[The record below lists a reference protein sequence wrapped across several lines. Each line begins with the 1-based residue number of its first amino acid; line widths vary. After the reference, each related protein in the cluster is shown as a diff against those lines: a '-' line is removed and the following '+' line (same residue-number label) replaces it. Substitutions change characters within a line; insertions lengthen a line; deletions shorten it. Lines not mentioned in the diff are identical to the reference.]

1 MSTTTYP
8 ASYRFD
14 PPTATIASLT
24 KRWLTIG
31 AVAAIAA
38 IAGGFVSGQQFFRGY
53 LIGYM
58 LVLGF
63 SLGALALLM
72 LGHLTG
78 GNWWMIGRRVMEAAV
93 GNIPLL
99 TILFLPIWFGRH
111 SLYIWLDP
119 AYVATHSSVAAK
131 GGYLNEQFWTVRAA
145 IYFVIW
151 NLWARALR
159 QGSLKQD
166 GDASPEVWQR
176 LKVWAAPGM
185 LVYGLTITLA
195 CTDWVMSLDP
205 SWYSTIF
212 GMFFMISE
220 MLSLMALMIV
230 ILCSLR
236 EFAPYDKILGPDR
249 VHDYGKLMLTFTMV
263 WAYFSFSQW
272 LIIWAG
278 NLPEE
283 ITWYLDR
290 IHGGWQIV
298 ALALVFLQFTL
309 PFLLL
314 LSRDLKR
321 DARKLVPVALLVLV
335 MRYVDLYWL
344 VAPNPFPGTAA
355 EVHHLTYHW
364 TYFAAP
370 LALVSIWLGM
380 FFRQL
385 GQRPLLVVT
394 EPMLARLWE
403 PSHGH

>member
-8 ASYRFD
+8 ASYRFE
-14 PPTATIASLT
+14 PPAATASLAT
-24 KRWLTIG
+24 RWLVVG
-31 AVAAIAA
+31 VVAAIAA
-38 IAGGFVSGQQFFRGY
+38 GAGAFVASPFFFRGY

-63 SLGALALLM
+63 SLGSMALLM

-93 GNIPLL
+93 GNLPLV
-99 TILFLPIWFGRH
+99 TILFLPVWLGRH
-111 SLYIWLDP
+111 YLYPWLDP
-119 AYVATHSSVAAK
+119 VYVAAHHSVASK
-131 GGYLNEQFWTVRAA
+131 SGYLNDQFWTIRAV
-145 IYFVIW
+145 IYFAIW
-151 NLWARALR
+151 NLWALGLR
-159 QGSLKQD
+159 GGSLKQD
-166 GDASPEVWQR
+166 SDASPRVWQK
-176 LKVWAAPGM
+176 LKVWAAPGI

-195 CTDWVMSLDP
+195 STDWVMSLDP
-205 SWYSTIF
+205 TWYSTIF

-220 MLSLMALMIV
+220 MLSVMALMIV
-230 ILCSLR
+230 ILCALR
-236 EFAPYDKILGPDR
+236 EYAPYDRVMGPEQL
-249 VHDYGKLMLTFTMV
+249 HDYGKLMLTFTMV

-283 ITWYLDR
+283 ITWYLYR
-290 IHGGWQIV
+290 IRGGWQTV
-298 ALALVFLQFTL
+298 ALSLVLLQFTL

-314 LSRDLKR
+314 LSRELKR

-344 VAPNPFPGTAA
+344 VAPSPFPGTGTDA
-355 EVHHLTYHW
+355 HHLTYHW

-370 LALVSIWLGM
+370 LALISIWLGS
-380 FFRQL
+380 FFWQL
-385 GQRPLLVVT
+385 GRRPLLVVT
-394 EPMLARLWE
+394 EPMLPRLWE

>member
-8 ASYRFD
+8 ASYRFNA
-14 PPTATIASLT
+14 PASAASLST
-24 KRWLTIG
+24 RWLAIG
-31 AVAAIAA
+31 AAAAIAS
-38 IAGGFVSGQQFFRGY
+38 IAGAFLSGQQFYRGY

-63 SLGALALLM
+63 SLGSLALLM

-93 GNIPLL
+93 ANIPLL
-99 TILFLPIWFGRH
+99 TILFVPIWLGRH

-119 AYVATHSSVAAK
+119 AYVASHHEVAAK
-131 GGYLNEQFWTVRAA
+131 SAYLNDHFWTLRAVL
-145 IYFVIW
+145 YFAIW
-151 NLWARALR
+151 NLWAWGLR
-159 QGSLKQD
+159 KGSLKQD
-166 GDASPEVWQR
+166 GDESPQVWQK
-176 LKVWAAPGM
+176 LKVWAAPGL

-205 SWYSTIF
+205 AWYSTIF

-220 MLSLMALMIV
+220 MLSVMALMIV
-230 ILCSLR
+230 ILCSMR
-236 EFAPYDKILGPDR
+236 EFEPYNAILGPDKL
-249 VHDYGKLMLTFTMV
+249 HDYGKLMLAFTMV

-298 ALALVFLQFTL
+298 ALALVFLQFAL
-309 PFLLL
+309 PFTLL
-314 LSRDLKR
+314 LSRELKR
-321 DARKLVPVALLVLV
+321 DARKLVPVALLVLI

-344 VAPNPFPGTAA
+344 VAPNPFPGTTGDA
-355 EVHHLTYHW
+355 HHLMYHW
-364 TYFAAP
+364 TYLAVP

-380 FFRQL
+380 FFREFSK
-385 GQRPLLVVT
+385 RPLLVVT
-394 EPMLARLWE
+394 EPMLPRLWE
-403 PSHGH
+403 QSHGH

>member
-1 MSTTTYP
+1 MSATAYP
-8 ASYRFD
+8 ASYRFE
-14 PPTATIASLT
+14 PPSATAKLST
-24 KRWLTIG
+24 RWLIIG
-31 AVAAIAA
+31 LVAAVAAG
-38 IAGGFVSGQQFFRGY
+38 AGAVVSTQQFFRGY

-63 SLGALALLM
+63 SLGAMALLM

-78 GNWWMIGRRVMEAAV
+78 GNWWMIGRRVMEAAI

-99 TILFLPIWFGRH
+99 TLLFIPIWLGRH

-119 AYVATHSSVAAK
+119 AYVATHHSVAAK
-131 GGYLNEQFWTVRAA
+131 GAYLNETGWTVRAV

-151 NLWARALR
+151 NLWAFALR
-159 QGSLKQD
+159 GGSLKQD
-166 GDASPEVWQR
+166 ADNSPRIWQR
-176 LKVWAAPGM
+176 LKVWSGPGI

-195 CTDWVMSLDP
+195 CTDWIMSLDP
-205 SWYSTIF
+205 TWYSTIF

-220 MLSLMALMIV
+220 MLSVMALMIV

-236 EFAPYDKILGPDR
+236 EFAPYDKVLGPEQL
-249 VHDYGKLMLTFTMV
+249 HDYGKLMLTFTMV

-290 IHGGWQIV
+290 IHGGWQTV
-298 ALALVFLQFTL
+298 ALSLVFLQFSL

-314 LSRDLKR
+314 LSRELKR

-335 MRYVDLYWL
+335 MRYVDIYWII
-344 VAPNPFPGTAA
+344 APNPFPGTTGDA
-355 EVHHLTYHW
+355 HHLTYHW
-364 TYFAAP
+364 TYLVAP
-370 LALVSIWLGM
+370 VALISIWLGS
-380 FFRQL
+380 FFWQL
-385 GQRPLLVVT
+385 GKRPLLVVT
-394 EPMLARLWE
+394 EPMLPRLWE
-403 PSHGH
+403 KSHGH

>member
-1 MSTTTYP
+1 MSPTTYP
-8 ASYRFD
+8 ASYRFE
-14 PPTATIASLT
+14 PPAEIASLSA
-24 KRWLTIG
+24 RWLLLG
-31 AVAAIAA
+31 LVAAIVA
-38 IAGGFVSGQQFFRGY
+38 IAGAFVSSQQFFRGY

-63 SLGALALLM
+63 SLGSLALLM

-93 GNIPLL
+93 GNLPLL
-99 TILFLPIWFGRH
+99 TILFLPIWLGRH

-119 AYVATHSSVAAK
+119 AFIATHHSVAAK
-131 GGYLNEQFWTVRAA
+131 GGYLNETFWTIRAV
-145 IYFVIW
+145 IYFAIW
-151 NLWARALR
+151 NLWALALR
-159 QGSLKQD
+159 RGSFQQD
-166 GDASPEVWQR
+166 GDASPRVWEK
-176 LKVWAAPGM
+176 LKAWAAPGM

-205 SWYSTIF
+205 AWYSTIF

-220 MLSLMALMIV
+220 MLSMMALLIV

-236 EFAPYDKILGPDR
+236 GLAPYDRILGQNEL
-249 VHDYGKLMLTFTMV
+249 HDYGKLMLAFTMV

-290 IHGGWQIV
+290 IHGGWQAV
-298 ALALVFLQFTL
+298 ALALVILQFAL

-321 DARKLVPVALLVLV
+321 DARKLLPVALLVLV

-344 VAPNPFPGTAA
+344 VAPNPFPGSGADA
-355 EVHHLTYHW
+355 HHLTYHW
-364 TYFAAP
+364 TYFVVP
-370 LALVSIWLGM
+370 LALVSIWMGM

-385 GQRPLLVVT
+385 GKRPLLVVT
-394 EPMLARLWE
+394 EPMLPRLWE
-403 PSHGH
+403 ASHGH

>member
-14 PPTATIASLT
+14 PPAATGSLS
-24 KRWLTIG
+24 KRWLVIG
-31 AVAAIAA
+31 VLAGIASAAGAFLSA
-38 IAGGFVSGQQFFRGY
+38 QQFLRGY

-63 SLGALALLM
+63 SLGSMALLM

-78 GNWWMIGRRVMEAAV
+78 GNWWMIGRRVMEAAI
-93 GNIPLL
+93 GNLPLL
-99 TILFLPIWFGRH
+99 TLLFVPIWLGRH
-111 SLYIWLDP
+111 GLYIWLDP
-119 AYVATHSSVAAK
+119 AYVAAHHSVAAK
-131 GGYLNEQFWTVRAA
+131 SGYLNDSFWTLRAV
-145 IYFVIW
+145 IYFAIW
-151 NLWARALR
+151 NLWAFALR
-159 QGSLKQD
+159 SGSLKQD
-166 GDASPEVWQR
+166 GDASPAVWEK
-176 LKVWAAPGM
+176 LKVWSAPGLLM
-185 LVYGLTITLA
+185 FGLTITLA
-195 CTDWVMSLDP
+195 STDWIMSLDP
-205 SWYSTIF
+205 AWYSTIF

-220 MLSLMALMIV
+220 MLSVMALMIV

-236 EFAPYDKILGPDR
+236 EFAPYDKVLGPDKL
-249 VHDYGKLMLTFTMV
+249 HDYGKLMLAFTMV

-298 ALALVFLQFTL
+298 ALALVFLQFSL

-314 LSRDLKR
+314 LSRELKR

-344 VAPNPFPGTAA
+344 VAPNPFPGTDLSLDIFCGAPGIGEHLAGDVLLATEQAA
-355 EVHHLTYHW
+355 TAGGNRADA
-364 TYFAAP
+364 AAP
-370 LALVSIWLGM
+370 LGAK
-380 FFRQL
+380 
-385 GQRPLLVVT
+385 P
-394 EPMLARLWE
+394 
-403 PSHGH
+403 

>member
-8 ASYRFD
+8 ASYRFE
-14 PPTATIASLT
+14 PPAAAASLAT
-24 KRWLTIG
+24 RWLG
-31 AVAAIAA
+31 LGVVAAIAA
-38 IAGGFVSGQQFFRGY
+38 GAGAFVASPFFFRGY

-63 SLGALALLM
+63 SLGSMALLM

-93 GNIPLL
+93 GNLPLV
-99 TILFLPIWFGRH
+99 TVLFLPVWLGRH
-111 SLYIWLDP
+111 YLYPWLDP
-119 AYVATHSSVAAK
+119 VYVAAHHSVASK
-131 GGYLNEQFWTVRAA
+131 SGYLNEQFWTIRAV
-145 IYFVIW
+145 IYFAIW
-151 NLWARALR
+151 NLWALGLR
-159 QGSLKQD
+159 GGSLKQD
-166 GDASPEVWQR
+166 SDASPRVWQK

-195 CTDWVMSLDP
+195 STDWVMSLDP
-205 SWYSTIF
+205 TWYSTIF

-220 MLSLMALMIV
+220 MLSVMALMIM
-230 ILCSLR
+230 ILCTLR
-236 EFAPYDKILGPDR
+236 DYAPYDRVLGPDKL
-249 VHDYGKLMLTFTMV
+249 HDYGKLMLTFTMV

-283 ITWYLDR
+283 ITWYLYR
-290 IHGGWQIV
+290 IRGGWQTV
-298 ALALVFLQFTL
+298 ALSLVLLQFTL

-314 LSRDLKR
+314 LSRELKR

-344 VAPNPFPGTAA
+344 VAPSPFPGTGIDA
-355 EVHHLTYHW
+355 HHLTYHW

-370 LALVSIWLGM
+370 LALISIWLGS
-380 FFRQL
+380 FFWQL
-385 GQRPLLVVT
+385 GRRPLLVVT
-394 EPMLARLWE
+394 EPMLPRLWE

>member
-1 MSTTTYP
+1 MSVTTYP
-8 ASYRFD
+8 ASYRFE
-14 PPTATIASLT
+14 PPAVIASLSR
-24 KRWLTIG
+24 RWLMLG
-31 AVAAIAA
+31 AVAGIAA
-38 IAGGFVSGQQFFRGY
+38 IAGGFVSSQQFFRGY

-63 SLGALALLM
+63 SLGAMALLM

-78 GNWWMIGRRVMEAAV
+78 GNWWMIGRRVMEAAI
-93 GNIPLL
+93 GILPLL

-111 SLYIWLDP
+111 SLYVWLDP
-119 AYVATHSSVAAK
+119 AFVASHAGVAAK
-131 GGYLNEQFWTVRAA
+131 SGYLNEQFWTVRAA
-145 IYFVIW
+145 IYFAIW
-151 NLWARALR
+151 NLWAVALR
-159 QGSLKQD
+159 KGSLKQD
-166 GDASPEVWQR
+166 GDDSPQVWQG
-176 LKVWAAPGM
+176 LKAWSAPGI

-195 CTDWVMSLDP
+195 CTDWIMSLDP
-205 SWYSTIF
+205 TWYSTIF

-220 MLSLMALMIV
+220 MLSVMALMIV
-230 ILCSLR
+230 ILCSMR
-236 EFAPYDKILGPDR
+236 ELAPYDKILRPDR

-290 IHGGWQIV
+290 IHGGWQMV
-298 ALALVFLQFTL
+298 ALALVILQFSL

-344 VAPNPFPGTAA
+344 VAPNPFPGTVG
-355 EVHHLTYHW
+355 EVHHLSYHW

-380 FFRQL
+380 FFRKL

-403 PSHGH
+403 PSHDH

>member
-1 MSTTTYP
+1 MNVTTNLS
-8 ASYRFD
+8 SYRFD
-14 PPTATIASLT
+14 PPSAAASLS
-24 KRWLTIG
+24 KRWLMLGLVASVVAIIG
-31 AVAAIAA
+31 AVLSNA
-38 IAGGFVSGQQFFRGY
+38 QFLRGY

-63 SLGALALLM
+63 SLGSLALLM

-99 TILFLPIWFGRH
+99 TVLFLPIWLGRH
-111 SLYIWLDP
+111 SLYLWLDP
-119 AYVATHSSVAAK
+119 AYVAAHPAAAAK
-131 GGYLNEQFWTVRAA
+131 SSYLSTGFWTLRAVL
-145 IYFVIW
+145 YFAIW
-151 NLWARALR
+151 NLWAMALR
-159 QGSLKQD
+159 SGSLRQD
-166 GDASPEVWQR
+166 GDDSPRVWQR

-195 CTDWVMSLDP
+195 TTDWIMSLDP
-205 SWYSTIF
+205 TWFSTIF
-212 GMFFMISE
+212 GLFFIISE
-220 MLSLMALMIV
+220 MLSVMALMIV
-230 ILCSLR
+230 VLCSLR
-236 EFAPYDKILGPDR
+236 EFAPYNRVLGAEQL
-249 VHDYGKLMLTFTMV
+249 HDYGKLLLAFTMV

-283 ITWYLDR
+283 ITWYLVR
-290 IHGGWQIV
+290 IRGGWQIV
-298 ALALVFLQFTL
+298 ALTLVMLQFSL

-344 VAPNPFPGTAA
+344 VAPNPFPGSAA
-355 EVHHLTYHW
+355 ARQLTYHW

-370 LALVSIWLGM
+370 LALVSIWLGA
-380 FFRQL
+380 FFWQL
-385 GQRPLLVVT
+385 GRRPLLVVT
-394 EPMLARLWE
+394 EPMLPRLWE

>member
-14 PPTATIASLT
+14 PPAATGSLS
-24 KRWLTIG
+24 KRWLVIG
-31 AVAAIAA
+31 VLAGIASAAGAFLSA
-38 IAGGFVSGQQFFRGY
+38 QQFLRGY

-63 SLGALALLM
+63 SLGSMALLM

-78 GNWWMIGRRVMEAAV
+78 GNWWMIGRRVMEAAM
-93 GNIPLL
+93 GNLPLL
-99 TILFLPIWFGRH
+99 TLLFVPIWLGRH
-111 SLYIWLDP
+111 GLYIWLDP
-119 AYVATHSSVAAK
+119 AYVAAHHSVAAK
-131 GGYLNEQFWTVRAA
+131 SGYLNDSFWTLRAV
-145 IYFVIW
+145 IYFAIW
-151 NLWARALR
+151 NLWAFALR
-159 QGSLKQD
+159 SGSLKQD
-166 GDASPEVWQR
+166 GDASPAVWEK
-176 LKVWAAPGM
+176 LKVWSAPGLLM
-185 LVYGLTITLA
+185 FGLTITLA
-195 CTDWVMSLDP
+195 STDWIMSLDP
-205 SWYSTIF
+205 AWYSTIY

-220 MLSLMALMIV
+220 MLSVMALMIV

-236 EFAPYDKILGPDR
+236 EFAPYDKVLGPDKL
-249 VHDYGKLMLTFTMV
+249 HDYGKLMLAFTMV

-298 ALALVFLQFTL
+298 ALALVFLQFSL

-314 LSRDLKR
+314 LSRELKR

-344 VAPNPFPGTAA
+344 VAPNPFPGTSGA
-355 EVHHLTYHW
+355 EHHLTYHW

-370 LALVSIWLGM
+370 LALVSIWLGT
-380 FFRQL
+380 FFWQL
-385 GQRPLLVVT
+385 SKRPLLVVT
-394 EPMLARLWE
+394 EPMLPRLWE
-403 PSHGH
+403 QSHDH